1 MDELDAIQALDLPD
15 IDKLARMFDLIT
27 QRIIDHAEQEVAVAK
42 AMQDEETV
50 VKTQIKSST
59 IKHARAI
66 FSDCFW
72 RVAAR
77 KGWGDE

>member
-27 QRIIDHAEQEVAVAK
+27 QRIIAHAETEVEVAR
-42 AMQDEETV
+42 AMQDKEAV
-50 VKTQIKSST
+50 VKTQIKLST
-59 IKHARAI
+59 IRHARAI

-72 RVAAR
+72 HIAAR
-77 KGWGDE
+77 KVWVE